1 MQDIERKIKG
11 QPAVFC
17 LSGSSFQALC
27 MIEAIHAFEITDYRV
42 LLCLSENELPR
53 KEQIVI
59 LLDRYHIAYEIESI
73 NFCITKSERLK
84 AFLPNRNK
92 YKVAFI
98 GDCNNELLI
107 FKACRYV
114 SDGGTLV
121 YLDDGIATIQFFN
134 GMFQLSS
141 KLRPYYE
148 LMSRIRRI
156 DFDRYFY
163 TVYEDLEDNRH
174 IPILNGFHSLALQ
187 QKVKSTV
194 RGIYIIGTCIKDYC
208 DFECVPIGLFVST
221 LRSLM
226 HELRIQYPE
235 EPVVYVPHGRET
247 MMEELEKMCHDEGVE
262 LRKSEITV
270 EMMLLDE
277 KDYPKSVYGFTSSAL
292 YNIKKIFP
300 ETETCNIT
308 FTGNS
313 PKTNGK
319 EITSQYFAKFGIT
332 RRIVKLDMTK
342 NEEDC

>member
-11 QPAVFC
+11 QSAVFC

-53 KEQIVI
+53 RGQIDT
-59 LLDRYHIAYEIESI
+59 LLERYHIKYEIESV
-73 NFCITKSERLK
+73 NFSITKAERFK
-84 AFLPNRNK
+84 ALLPNKSK

-148 LMSRIRRI
+148 LMSGIRRI
-156 DFDRYFY
+156 DFDRFFY
-163 TVYEDLEDNRH
+163 TVYDDLEDGRH
-174 IPILNGFHSLALQ
+174 IPIINNFQTLALQ
-187 QKVKSTV
+187 QKAKSTV
-194 RGIYIIGTCIKDYC
+194 SGIYFIGTCIKDYC
-208 DFECVPIGLFVST
+208 DFECIPVEQFMNVLQFII
-221 LRSLM
+221 
-226 HELRIQYPE
+226 HELRTNNPDE
-235 EPVVYVPHGRET
+235 SLVYVPHGRET
-247 MMEELEKMCHDEGVE
+247 MMSELERICKEENAE
-262 LRKSEITV
+262 LRMSKISV
-270 EMMLLDE
+270 EMMLLEE
-277 KDYPKSVYGFTSSAL
+277 KDYPRSVYGFTSSAL
-292 YNIKKIFP
+292 YNIKKLFP
-300 ETETCNIT
+300 ETELCNIT
-308 FTGNS
+308 FTGNT

-319 EITSQYFAKFGIT
+319 EITSQYYAKYGIN
-332 RRIVKLDMTK
+332 RRIVNL
-342 NEEDC
+342 EEIDNG

>member
-1 MQDIERKIKG
+1 MQDVEGMLKG

-17 LSGSSFQALC
+17 LSGSPFQALC
-27 MIEAIHAFEITDYRV
+27 MIEAIKAFEITEYRV
-42 LLCLSENELPR
+42 LLCLSKNELPR
-53 KEQIVI
+53 REQLIT
-59 LLDRYHIAYEIESI
+59 LLEKYQIAYEIESV
-73 NFCITKSERLK
+73 NFRITKSERIK
-84 AFLPNRNK
+84 ALLPSKNK
-92 YKVAFI
+92 YKLAFI

-163 TVYEDLEDNRH
+163 TVYEELEDDRH
-174 IPILNGFHSLALQ
+174 IPIINYFRFLARQ
-187 QKVKSTV
+187 QKEKSNV
-194 RGIYIIGTCIKDYC
+194 SGIYIIGTCIKDYC
-208 DFECVPIGLFVST
+208 DFECVPVKQFMDT
-221 LRSLM
+221 LQCLM
-226 HELRIQYPE
+226 RELRTLHPD

-247 MMEELEKMCHDEGVE
+247 MMEELIKMCDEEGIE
-262 LRKSEITV
+262 LRRSEITI
-270 EMMLLDE
+270 EMMLLEE
-277 KDYPKSVYGFTSSAL
+277 KNYPRCVYGFTSSAL

-308 FTGNS
+308 FIGNN

-319 EITSQYFAKFGIT
+319 EITSRYYARFGIT
-332 RRIVKLDMTK
+332 RRIVNLKMTGK
-342 NEEDC
+342 